1 VALVCEEGLS
11 MLYWQFLLAVGQ
23 WAQEHAALMLACWG
37 TIVVVL
43 GGREVL
49 RLLVRRHRP

>member
-1 VALVCEEGLS
+1 
-11 MLYWQFLLAVGQ
+11 MNPYWHFLMTVGE
-23 WAQEHAALMLACWG
+23 WAQEHHALMLVCWG

-49 RLLVRRHRP
+49 RLMARRMRS

>member
-1 VALVCEEGLS
+1 